1 MWWLMPS
8 AQTDIVR
15 IIKFTFPACPTCPRN
30 MELHVWLAYFAAAW
44 VIAISPGS
52 GAVLSMTHGLAYGV
66 RGASATILGLQ
77 LGVATILLIAGV
89 GVGAVLIA
97 SATAFTVVKVVGAC
111 YLIWLGWRQW
121 RSPPVAANAAPS
133 SGSAASA
140 VVGHPSARQ
149 RVALGFFTNVT
160 NPKGIVFVV
169 AVLPQFIDPAR
180 PLWLQL
186 LILLVTTLF
195 ADVIVMHGYAFLA
208 SRAQRW
214 LATARARRLQNRV
227 FGGVLMAMGASL
239 FMVKRTAS

>member
-1 MWWLMPS
+1 
-8 AQTDIVR
+8 
-15 IIKFTFPACPTCPRN
+15 

-66 RGASATILGLQ
+66 RGATATIMGLE

-121 RSPPVAANAAPS
+121 RSPVGDDAAAP
-133 SGSAASA
+133 GGQAPAAA
-140 VVGHPSARQ
+140 GGAGLPSVKE
-149 RVALGFFTNVT
+149 RVLLGFFTNVT

-186 LILLVTTLF
+186 LIMLATTLF
-195 ADVIVMHGYAFLA
+195 TDVLVMHGYAFLA

-214 LATARARRLQNRV
+214 LATAKARRTQNRV

-239 FMVKRTAS
+239 FMVKRAAG